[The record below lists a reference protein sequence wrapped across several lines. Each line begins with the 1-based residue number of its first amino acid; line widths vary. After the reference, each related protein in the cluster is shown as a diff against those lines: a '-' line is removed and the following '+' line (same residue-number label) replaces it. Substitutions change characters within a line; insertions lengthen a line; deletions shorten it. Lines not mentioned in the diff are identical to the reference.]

1 MHVSRIA
8 KETTR
13 FTETASPTSRST
25 RLQARRFAQSLS
37 TFVANGVSAT
47 KSEEDVKT
55 IKEVVESGDDSSEL
69 SSAGS
74 TFNVDIENF
83 PISLTGARK
92 RKRGTD
98 PAPMTALSITT
109 TSSRQTQRKANLK
122 SNVQDDKK
130 PRTARSQPARKR
142 NVVKEDGQVEIHP
155 PRQWEETYDA
165 VKEMRKKIPAP
176 VDTMGC
182 ETLAEAHASPRVR
195 PKPRRPFPR
204 QTY

>member
-8 KETTR
+8 REASRLTG
-13 FTETASPTSRST
+13 TASPTSRST

-37 TFVANGVSAT
+37 TYVANGVSAT
-47 KSEEDVKT
+47 KSEEEEEL
-55 IKEVVESGDDSSEL
+55 IKEAVESGDDSSEL

-98 PAPMTALSITT
+98 SAPMTASSITT
-109 TSSRQTQRKANLK
+109 TSSRPTHRKANSK
-122 SNVQDDKK
+122 TNVQDKKK
-130 PRTARSQPARKR
+130 PRSAKRQPARK
-142 NVVKEDGQVEIHP
+142 VIKEDGQVEIHP